1 MTRRLRAYRF
11 IQRSIRS
18 ARRAGPD
25 AYDEAAVQETLG
37 HVGWLFGE
45 GRYFGLDMRGLE
57 TLPPSPV
64 MVVMNHS
71 GGTTIPDVWGFGVAW
86 YRHFGASRPL
96 HLAAHD
102 FVLATETTRRFFSRR
117 GVLVGSRQ
125 IAREVLVD
133 FARDLMV
140 MPGGDVE
147 TWRPYRDR
155 YRLRWGNRMGY
166 ASLAL
171 SCGIP
176 IVPVAHAGAH
186 ETLMVLDDGR
196 RLARALGLRRFR
208 AHIWPIHLSLPWG
221 LAIGPWP
228 HLPLPANLRYRVG
241 RALNEHALPIEDPTP
256 SQTAALDAEVR
267 RSLQSL
273 LDELRYE
280 ADEKG

>member
-37 HVGWLFGE
+37 QVGWLFGE

-96 HLAAHD
+96 
-102 FVLATETTRRFFSRR
+102 
-117 GVLVGSRQ
+117 
-125 IAREVLVD
+125 LVD

-267 RSLQSL
+267 RALQSL